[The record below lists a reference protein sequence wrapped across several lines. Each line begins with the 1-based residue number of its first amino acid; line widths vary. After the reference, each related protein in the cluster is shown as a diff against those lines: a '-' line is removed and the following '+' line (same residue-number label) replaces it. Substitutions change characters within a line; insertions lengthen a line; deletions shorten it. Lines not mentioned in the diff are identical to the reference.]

1 MKTKLLIVLIAGVAA
16 ILWVRGQRAKFHQ
29 QMSGAASVEWMTNA
43 AAAFE
48 RAGKENKAVLMDF
61 TGSDWCG
68 WCIRLDK
75 EVLSTVAF
83 DTYAKKNLVL
93 LKLDF
98 PRGLKQSDAEK
109 QQNQALSAKY
119 RISGF
124 PTIVV
129 ARADG
134 TERGRLGYEPGGPES
149 WLGSLKKIP

>member
-1 MKTKLLIVLIAGVAA
+1 MKMKLLIVLVAGVAA
-16 ILWVRGQRAKFHQ
+16 LLWVRGQRAKFHQ

-48 RAGKENKAVLMDF
+48 RAGRENKTVLMDF

-75 EVLSTVAF
+75 EVFSSVAF

-98 PRGLKQSDAEK
+98 PRGLKQTEAEK
-109 QQNQALSAKY
+109 QQNQALSEKY
-119 RISGF
+119 RIAGF

-134 TERGRLGYEPGGPES
+134 TERGRLGYEPGGPEK
-149 WLGSLKKIP
+149 WLASLKKIP